1 MRPDNV
7 RPNGQDPPL
16 LEVRDLHVEFHTQT
30 GVAEAINGLNFTLH
44 AGETLAI
51 LGESGSGKS
60 VTAQTIMGILDIPPG
75 KITGGEILYRG
86 ENLLTMSD
94 ERRRRLRGGNI
105 SMIFQDALSALNPVY
120 PVGWQIAEMFRVH
133 QKMNRKDSRQRAIEM
148 MKRVGIPAA
157 EERVGDYPHEFS
169 GGMRQRIMVAMAIA
183 LDPELLIAD
192 EPTTALDVTVQAQ
205 VMNLLQDLQDEFNMG
220 LILITHD
227 LGVVA
232 DVADKIA
239 VMYAGQV
246 MEAADVFEIY
256 QHPAHPYTR
265 GLLDSIP
272 RIDGTDGRLRAIE
285 GLPPK
290 LTDLPPGCLFEPRCP
305 MATDLCRAQRPALDP
320 VVEGHVSACHYRDQ
334 LHPET
339 KEDQH
344 DDITQ

>member
-1 MRPDNV
+1 MRSYDVTNE
-7 RPNGQDPPL
+7 QAPL
-16 LEVRDLHVEFHTQT
+16 LEVRDLHVEFHTKA
-30 GVAEAINGLNFTLH
+30 GIAEAINGLNFTLE

-75 KITGGEILYRG
+75 QITGGQILYRG
-86 ENLLTMSD
+86 ENLLTMSA
-94 ERRRRLRGGNI
+94 ERRRRLRGGSI

-120 PVGWQIAEMFRVH
+120 SVGWQIAEMFRVH
-133 QKMNRKDSRQRAIEM
+133 RKMKRREAQHQAVEL

-157 EERVGDYPHEFS
+157 EERIGDYPHEFS
-169 GGMRQRIMVAMAIA
+169 GGMRQRIMIAMAIA

-205 VMNLLQDLQDEFNMG
+205 VMRLLQDLQEEFDMG

-246 MEAADVFEIY
+246 MEAADVFEIF
-256 QHPAHPYTR
+256 QHPAHPYTQ
-265 GLLDSIP
+265 GLLESIP
-272 RIDGTDGRLRAIE
+272 RIDGADGRLRAIE
-285 GLPPK
+285 GLPPQ
-290 LTDLPPGCLFEPRCP
+290 LTDLPQGCLFHPRCP
-305 MATDLCRAQRPALDP
+305 MATQLCVDKRPELEP
-320 VVEGHVSACHYRDQ
+320 VVEEHLSACHYRHH
-334 LHPET
+334 LHPAT
-339 KEDQH
+339 KEGQH
-344 DDITQ
+344 DTPEY